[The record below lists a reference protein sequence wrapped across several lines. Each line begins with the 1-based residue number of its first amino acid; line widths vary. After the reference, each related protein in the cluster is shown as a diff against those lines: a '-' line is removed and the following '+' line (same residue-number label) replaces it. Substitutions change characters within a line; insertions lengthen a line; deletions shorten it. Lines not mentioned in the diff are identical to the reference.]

1 VETSLWLAEVPSV
14 LLFGKTGTGGGIESA
29 LYADSLFSLPPG
41 NCCIGN
47 MPPAFMLLKSGKF
60 IPP

>member
-1 VETSLWLAEVPSV
+1 M
-14 LLFGKTGTGGGIESA
+14 TGTGGAIESA

-47 MPPAFMLLKSGKF
+47 IPPAFMLLKSGKF